1 MTDKSFSRQQATFN
15 FVCLEVKKG
24 SKTALLYRIY
34 S

>member
-15 FVCLEVKKG
+15 CLFRSKKG
-24 SKTALLYRIY
+24 KQNSTAYRIY